1 MNSKVITLTFSKD
14 GKLLLS
20 GETNGI
26 SGEIRVWDLSTKK
39 LSNCFKVHEYNS
51 ITEIL
56 DLSDELCAVIGE
68 TGGGMLSESF
78 IRVFNK
84 QTGQLFKEY
93 TVKNRWTDI
102 VMTYHYISGDREGLK
117 VLAIT
122 ATLDG
127 KLLFAATNLFHVAIF
142 DTTSGE
148 CIRRLGVESSDDA
161 LPLPFDGHFS
171 AVTALSVTPDGRWL
185 VTGGKD
191 GDIRK
196 WDLTNYNC
204 VQRIKSNSGG
214 VNEVLITSDGK
225 RAISLGVDRIIKI
238 WDLIEGKLT
247 GEITQTS
254 AMIKLIEK
262 SERTSILSISE
273 KNQNVLEIWDL
284 KNRELVKTLENTK
297 SIETITADSYGSLG
311 AIASTNDSI
320 SIWKIS
326 GDESHLMYELVDDK
340 IITDV
345 QSNATETSEPT
356 SLLSTDG
363 TKSKK
368 QSKWRNLF
376 KRHQRLLLSLSFYFL
391 N

>member
-1 MNSKVITLTFSKD
+1 MTPLNSEVTSLTFSKD

-26 SGEIRVWDLSTKK
+26 SGEIRVWDLSAKK
-39 LSNCFKVHEYNS
+39 ISNCFKVREYNS

-56 DLSDELCAVIGE
+56 HLSDELCAVIGKA
-68 TGGGMLSESF
+68 GSALLSESF
-78 IRVFNK
+78 IRVFNI

-102 VMTYHYISGDREGLK
+102 VVTQHYLSGDRTGLK

-142 DTTSGE
+142 DTTFGE
-148 CIRRLGVESSDDA
+148 CIRRLGVEPSDDA
-161 LPLPFDGHFS
+161 LPLPFDGHSS

-196 WDLTNYNC
+196 WDLTNYKC
-204 VQRIKSNSGG
+204 VQKINSNSGG
-214 VNEVLITSDGK
+214 VNKVLITSDGK
-225 RAISLGVDRIIKI
+225 RAISLGIDRIIKI
-238 WDLIEGKLT
+238 WDLIEGKPI

-254 AMIKLIEK
+254 VMIKLIER
-262 SERTSILSISE
+262 SEKTLILSISE
-273 KNQNVLEIWDL
+273 KNPNVLEIWG
-284 KNRELVKTLENTK
+284 LENRDLIKTIDNIK
-297 SIETITADSYGSLG
+297 SIKIIAMDSNGSLG

-326 GDESHLMYELVDDK
+326 GDESQLMYELVEDK
-340 IITDV
+340 INTDV
-345 QSNATETSEPT
+345 HSRAVETSEPSSPLT
-356 SLLSTDG
+356 TDNLVL
-363 TKSKK
+363 KK

-376 KRHQRLLLSLSFYFL
+376 KRR
-391 N
+391 